1 MIHHIIARVPEEFE
15 IIVVGANPLF
25 SGAPQRYI
33 QENPAGGGLVAGIC
47 AAK

>member
-1 MIHHIIARVPEEFE
+1 MIHHILAGVAKEFE

-33 QENPAGGGLVAGIC
+33 QENPGGGGLVAGISG
-47 AAK
+47 AK